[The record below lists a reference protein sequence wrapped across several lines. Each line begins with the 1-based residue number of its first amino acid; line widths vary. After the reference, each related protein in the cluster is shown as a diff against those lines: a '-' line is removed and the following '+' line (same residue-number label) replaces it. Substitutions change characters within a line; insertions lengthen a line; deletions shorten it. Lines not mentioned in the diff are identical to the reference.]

1 MKKVIIIL
9 FLIALSFAGKSQKVD
24 NWTGHDKV
32 LHFTVSLT
40 FGQVP
45 IRVLREDLHVKHP
58 AIKGAAIMFGV
69 GMAKEWLYDS
79 KPSYKDLTADF
90 AGCLVSLALDK
101 LLQKIEHKIYVKSQN
116 KFLTLN
122 KNQSWEN
129 SLQNR

>member
-1 MKKVIIIL
+1 MIAPESIQGAVINITRKEGDTSKQGMDSLYRLTLNNKKV
-9 FLIALSFAGKSQKVD
+9 
-24 NWTGHDKV
+24 W
-32 LHFTVSLT
+32 
-40 FGQVP
+40 
-45 IRVLREDLHVKHP
+45 E
-58 AIKGAAIMFGV
+58 
-69 GMAKEWLYDS
+69 